1 MAEPMSPLPYP
12 ENIDLASQIE
22 FDSAGGKIWLDQQRM
37 TLFSLTALAQLR
49 GELIETI
56 GRERA
61 KGFFIRQ
68 GYKMGMADAQI
79 AKQLRKG
86 SKEDGFLAGPQL
98 HALRGMVKVEVIELE
113 IGEDTFHGVIDWI
126 DSYEVEI
133 SLQQSEPENEPVCWN
148 LIGYACGYSSMF
160 MERPIFFQEVECV
173 GCGDQRCRIIGK
185 PTENWPNHDEF
196 KKFFAPDSIIEE
208 LQQLRSEVDVLRS
221 NIDETATMTEV
232 IGRSKS
238 FRHALN
244 MVTKVSDSKVSVL
257 LLGET
262 GVGKEV
268 MARTLHKYS
277 DRRDQ
282 PFVAINCAA
291 IPPDLIE
298 SELFGAEKGAFTGA
312 TQTRMGKFER
322 AHGGTIFLDEVVELP
337 PRAQATLL
345 RVLQEGEFERLGDNK
360 TRTVDVRL
368 IAATN
373 ENLQLA
379 VEEHR
384 FREDLYYRLN
394 AYPVSVPPLRE
405 RKEDIPLFIDYFST
419 KFQALYNKRVLG
431 FSDRA
436 METLLNHPWPG
447 NIREL
452 KNIIERSVILVE
464 PHRVIGIE
472 HIFPNTNYAPPKR
485 NGASEALTAQAP
497 DPVQTDSD
505 SSAVLASLL
514 DSGVNF
520 DTLESRLIAA
530 ALEKASGNVSKA
542 ARLVGLSRPAF
553 AYRLKKSKEDK
564 P

>member
-1 MAEPMSPLPYP
+1 
-12 ENIDLASQIE
+12 
-22 FDSAGGKIWLDQQRM
+22 
-37 TLFSLTALAQLR
+37 
-49 GELIETI
+49 
-56 GRERA
+56 
-61 KGFFIRQ
+61 
-68 GYKMGMADAQI
+68 
-79 AKQLRKG
+79 
-86 SKEDGFLAGPQL
+86 
-98 HALRGMVKVEVIELE
+98 
-113 IGEDTFHGVIDWI
+113 
-126 DSYEVEI
+126 
-133 SLQQSEPENEPVCWN
+133 
-148 LIGYACGYSSMF
+148 
-160 MERPIFFQEVECV
+160 
-173 GCGDQRCRIIGK
+173 
-185 PTENWPNHDEF
+185 
-196 KKFFAPDSIIEE
+196 
-208 LQQLRSEVDVLRS
+208 
-221 NIDETATMTEV
+221 MTEV

-405 RKEDIPLFIDYFST
+405 RKKEI
-419 KFQALYNKRVLG
+419 N
-431 FSDRA
+431 
-436 METLLNHPWPG
+436 
-447 NIREL
+447 
-452 KNIIERSVILVE
+452 
-464 PHRVIGIE
+464 
-472 HIFPNTNYAPPKR
+472 
-485 NGASEALTAQAP
+485 P
-497 DPVQTDSD
+497 D
-505 SSAVLASLL
+505 A
-514 DSGVNF
+514 F
-520 DTLESRLIAA
+520 WRIACQRKGRGK
-530 ALEKASGNVSKA
+530 L
-542 ARLVGLSRPAF
+542 PI
-553 AYRLKKSKEDK
+553 
-564 P
+564 